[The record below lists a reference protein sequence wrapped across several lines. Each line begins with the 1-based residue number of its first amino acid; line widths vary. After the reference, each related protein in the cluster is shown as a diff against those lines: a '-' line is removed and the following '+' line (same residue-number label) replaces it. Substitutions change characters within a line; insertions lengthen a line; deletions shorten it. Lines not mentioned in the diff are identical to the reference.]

1 MDHGSKRRSRIKD
14 HEARRSDQEDQ
25 RSMFYGSRIKDHG
38 SSESNQKKTRIKD
51 QPRIKHLRIKDQKK
65 DEFQKGTLLG
75 ATTRLGRMMRE

>member
-65 DEFQKGTLLG
+65 DEVHKRTLLN
-75 ATTRLGRMMRE
+75 AITRLGWTMRE